1 MSRALSSQPILQ
13 KSLCMLTNITY
24 NFVPWKTGIC
34 HLNGA
39 FKNLFS
45 FLSQQEFNI
54 CEGQTARK
62 EREITTLWKLK
73 SSKNAMSP
81 NLTFV
86 HCKKKRTCK
95 ACFLKKQSV
104 LKANDAKRTLQLSK
118 EVQSSMRL
126 QENTVK
132 TVKKNSKLYTII
144 TYCWGAFILTQFI
157 SEQRRGLILVIFASV
172 SPQRGLM
179 FPKRGLMLS
188 QRGLM
193 IFWSKLLPAQ
203 EDLWSEKKMSW
214 AGFEPGTFWL
224 PVLRTTTEL
233 RSRCYIYWWK
243 LQIHIQ

>member
-45 FLSQQEFNI
+45 QQEFNI

-62 EREITTLWKLK
+62 EREKTTLWKLK
-73 SSKNAMSP
+73 SSKKRHASL

-126 QENTVK
+126 QEDTEK
-132 TVKKNSKLYTII
+132 IVKKI
-144 TYCWGAFILTQFI
+144 
-157 SEQRRGLILVIFASV
+157 
-172 SPQRGLM
+172 
-179 FPKRGLMLS
+179 
-188 QRGLM
+188 
-193 IFWSKLLPAQ
+193 
-203 EDLWSEKKMSW
+203 
-214 AGFEPGTFWL
+214 
-224 PVLRTTTEL
+224 
-233 RSRCYIYWWK
+233 
-243 LQIHIQ
+243 